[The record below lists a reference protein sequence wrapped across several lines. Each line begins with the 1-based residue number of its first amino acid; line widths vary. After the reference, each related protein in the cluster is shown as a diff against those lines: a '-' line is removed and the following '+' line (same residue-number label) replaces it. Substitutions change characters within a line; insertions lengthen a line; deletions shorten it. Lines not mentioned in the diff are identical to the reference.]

1 MIAIIGLCF
10 LVFLGLGVPVAFTI
24 AVAGFAGLWWSGEYP
39 LTVIV
44 KQIFEG
50 IDSFVLLAIPLFILA
65 GAFMETGGIAVRL
78 VRLAQVLVGWIRG
91 GLSMAV
97 VVAEYIFSGISG
109 STVADV
115 SAIGSTMI
123 PPMLRAG
130 YKPEQAVSIV
140 AAASAMG
147 ILVPP
152 CILMIVIGSVAS
164 LSVAALFTA
173 GFLPAVVMAI
183 VLMGYIWRTAGR
195 MGIAAEP
202 RPTAGELWTA
212 FREALIPLGMPA
224 IIFGGILGGIMTP
237 TEASVMAV
245 LYALVVGLFVYREI
259 KPAELPAI
267 MMNSA
272 MITGAVGLL
281 LGAAG
286 VVSWFLTVQQ
296 MPAAM
301 IRIMTVV
308 PGSSLV
314 FLFITAA
321 IFIFFGAVIEG
332 LPAVV
337 ILLPSLLPVAGGLGI
352 DPIHYAIVIVAAV
365 GIGLFLPPIGV
376 GLFIACGIAEVSV
389 DRATRAM
396 LPFVLVLVIGLVIII
411 LVPEITLV
419 LPRLFRLL

>member
-1 MIAIIGLCF
+1 MT
-10 LVFLGLGVPVAFTI
+10 LVSLLFLGLLVVGAPVAV
-24 AVAGFAGLWWSGEYP
+24 AVGAAGFAGAILASP
-39 LTVIV
+39 APVAVTVQQMLHQV
-44 KQIFEG
+44 
-50 IDSFVLLAIPLFILA
+50 DSFVLLAFPLFVLA
-65 GAFMETGGIAVRL
+65 GSLMESGGIARRL
-78 VRLAQVLVGWIRG
+78 VDLAVALVGWVRG
-91 GLSMAV
+91 GLGMAV
-97 VVAEYIFSGISG
+97 VAAEYIFSGISG

-115 SAIGSTMI
+115 SAVAATTI
-123 PPMLRAG
+123 PAMVRAG
-130 YKPEQAVSIV
+130 YSKELAVAIV
-140 AAASAMG
+140 SAASAMG

-152 CILMIVIGSVAS
+152 CILMIVIGSIAG

-173 GFLPAVVMAI
+173 GFIPAVVLAVAVMI
-183 VLMGYIWRTAGR
+183 YIYRLALRG
-195 MGIAAEP
+195 GIEAAA
-202 RPTAGELWTA
+202 RPSLSELWVA
-212 FREALIPLGMPA
+212 FRRAIIPLGMPA

-337 ILLPSLLPVAGGLGI
+337 ILLPTFMPVVTRLGI
-352 DPIHYAIVIVAAV
+352 DVVHYSTVVVAAT
-365 GIGLFLPPIGV
+365 GIGLSLPPIGV
-376 GLFIACGIAEVSV
+376 GFFIACGIANIPG
-389 DRATRAM
+389 DRATGAM
-396 LPFVLVLVIGLVIII
+396 MPYVYMMCVGLLIVI
-411 LVPEITLV
+411 LVPWVTLV
-419 LPRLFRLL
+419 VPRLLRLG